1 MHTAQSAYRNSQS
14 LYRGYVGGRGAG
26 KTWIG
31 AYDLMVRAKP
41 KRTYL
46 VGSPTYTIL
55 DDTTFPTFRDI
66 AQEIGLWVKVKLT
79 PRPNVHLSNGAIVR
93 FRSLED
99 PESARGPNLSGAW
112 LDEAS
117 CMPYDAFKIVIASL
131 REKGEMGWLGA
142 TFTPKGLAHWTYEQ
156 FGTAKA
162 NTEIFHSSTR
172 DNPFIHANLAATL
185 AQTYSGA
192 FAEQELEGKFVDED
206 ESFAV
211 LPATWVHAAMERWK
225 EGPPPETPLSALGVD
240 VAYGGADRT
249 VIARRHRHWFARLLK
264 YAGSQTPS
272 GAASAYLVRQAM
284 GQEPTALINVDGI
297 GYGAACCESLSQ
309 MRLQVMPVNFG
320 AGCDCRDRTGLF
332 TFLNIRAFAYWS
344 LREAL
349 DPTSGMNIALPPDR
363 ELEAELTAARW
374 TAVGG
379 VVRIEPKDKIK
390 ERIGRSPDCADAVAL
405 AVLLPGFGGESL
417 GPIQLSS

>member
-1 MHTAQSAYRNSQS
+1 
-14 LYRGYVGGRGAG
+14 
-26 KTWIG
+26 
-31 AYDLMVRAKP
+31 MVRAKP
-41 KRTYL
+41 GCTYL

-66 AQEIGLWVKVKLT
+66 AQQIGLWAKVKLT
-79 PRPNVHLSNGAIVR
+79 PRPNVTLGNGAVVR

-117 CMPYDAFKIVIASL
+117 CMPHDAFKIVIASL

-142 TFTPKGLAHWTYEQ
+142 TFTPKGLSHWTYDQ
-156 FGTAKA
+156 FGTNRE
-162 NTEIFHSSTR
+162 NTDIFHSTTR
-172 DNPFIHANLAATL
+172 DNPFNHESFAATL
-185 AQTYSGA
+185 AQTYTGA

-211 LPATWVHAAMERWK
+211 LPATWVRAAMERWK
-225 EGPPPETPLSALGVD
+225 AGPPVHPLSALGVD

-249 VIARRHRHWFARLLK
+249 VIARRYRHWFAPLLK
-264 YAGSQTPS
+264 YSGQQTPS
-272 GAASAYLVRQAM
+272 GAASAYYVRQGM
-284 GQEPTALINVDGI
+284 GEGTNALINVDGI
-297 GYGAACCESLSQ
+297 GYGAACCEALAQ

-320 AGCDCRDRTGLF
+320 AGCDCRDRTGMF
-332 TFLNIRAFAYWS
+332 TFRNIRAFAYWS

-349 DPTSGMNIALPPDR
+349 DPTSGMQIALPPDR

-379 VVRIEPKDKIK
+379 VVRIESKDDIK
-390 ERIGRSPDCADAVAL
+390 KRLGRSPDCADAVAL
-405 AVLLPGFGGESL
+405 AVLLPGFGGEPL
-417 GPIQLSS
+417 APIRLSA